1 MILFLTNAYPDF
13 PDSYRGHFI
22 KRLAHDVSKAG
33 FPVTVVTPRVFYR
46 SNAFEQ
52 EAAGVDVFRF
62 KYPSGDRQ
70 LLHFQKIPY
79 VRMAF
84 YFLSG
89 FMMTM
94 RLAASRRCRLIH
106 AHWVLPTGFLGVL
119 CGRLLRIP
127 VIVHARGT
135 DMHTYAA
142 RNRLLRGITL
152 WTLKN
157 ASALIATSSEIK
169 RIMTEEFGVA
179 TTRATTR
186 IDVVPTGIDTQLF
199 SPGTEGR
206 WGSRRQTQNGPH
218 VVYVGALSRA
228 KGVEYLLEAVES
240 LYAKYPGLQLTL
252 VGDGPLRER
261 IVYWSCKR
269 GISGNV
275 NLAGA
280 LSHDEIPGILRQ
292 ADVFV
297 LPSLKEGTPNAL
309 LEAMASGV
317 ACIAT
322 RVGEIPDVI
331 EDGKD
336 GLLVAPGS
344 SEGLREGLETLLTD
358 SRLRQKL
365 SENCRKKAKSYD
377 RKASLARILYMY
389 RALSVN

>member
-13 PDSYRGHFI
+13 PDSHRGHFI

-33 FPVTVVTPRVFYR
+33 FPVTVVTPKVFYR
-46 SNAFEQ
+46 SNAFEK
-52 EAAGVDVFRF
+52 ETAGVDVFRF

-70 LLHFQKIPY
+70 LLHFEKVPY
-79 VRMAF
+79 IRMAF

-89 FMMTM
+89 FMTTM

-119 CGRLLRIP
+119 CGFLLRIP

-152 WTLKN
+152 WTLRN
-157 ASALIATSSEIK
+157 ASALIATSTEIK
-169 RIMTEEFGVA
+169 GIMTEAFGVA
-179 TTRATTR
+179 TTR
-186 IDVVPTGIDTQLF
+186 IDMVPTGIDTQLF
-199 SPGTEGR
+199 SPETEGR
-206 WGSRRQTQNGPH
+206 RESGRQTQKGPH
-218 VVYVGALSRA
+218 IVYVGALSRA
-228 KGVEYLLEAVES
+228 KGVQYLLEAVES
-240 LYAKYPGLQLTL
+240 LYGKYPGLQLTL
-252 VGDGPLRER
+252 VGDGPLREK
-261 IVYWSCKR
+261 IVHWRGKR

-275 NLAGA
+275 NLTGA

-322 RVGEIPDVI
+322 RVGEIPEII
-331 EDGKD
+331 EDGED
-336 GLLVAPGS
+336 GLLVTPGS
-344 SEGLREGLETLLTD
+344 SEVLAATLEALLANR
-358 SRLRQKL
+358 RLRQKL
-365 SENCRKKAKSYD
+365 SENCRKKARSYD
-377 RKASLARILYMY
+377 RNASLSRILNIYGEVMKT
-389 RALSVN
+389 A